1 MRARGVSLFVA
12 RTQRVFDWHEL
23 NADGH
28 DEVERTVQAARWGVF
43 GKGAHSGV

>member
-28 DEVERTVQAARWGVF
+28 DEVERTVQAARCEASS
-43 GKGAHSGV
+43 KGPQV